1 MFEVV
6 KPVENC
12 LLFLFNKQKD
22 LALSFCRVQEY
33 YESDNPYLKD
43 SFFTFDDFLCEMM
56 DEKGNINYFNYWNG
70 FNIPGDVYE
79 KWIDVNSYDPMS
91 THESTLCIEIHHAKI
106 NKERFYIIGALKKD
120 KNTIKHEIAHALFYL
135 NPEYER
141 EMMQVTEY
149 FHENFNREHG
159 KLAKQLKKIGYGD
172 NVIWDEFQA
181 YLSTGTKSEL
191 VEELNLDVEKLA
203 PVIRKYRKVLSK
215 YNTYK

>member
-22 LALSFCRVQEY
+22 LALTFFRVQEY
-33 YESDNPYLKD
+33 YESNNDKLKG
-43 SFFTFDDFLCEMM
+43 TRFDIFDFLVESMNEHGGI
-56 DEKGNINYFNYWNG
+56 DYFWYWEG
-70 FNIPGDVYE
+70 FNIPGIIVNCWFTQNTPDVTPLE
-79 KWIDVNSYDPMS
+79 RNLFQEIKKNVDVSKSY
-91 THESTLCIEIHHAKI
+91 
-106 NKERFYIIGALKKD
+106 YVIGALKKD